1 MLTKAVTPGGPI
13 RRPAALAVLK
23 SEPLMATVQVEMR
36 STAPEEVKNRDLEII
51 FGYESPS
58 RFYYVHLAGIT
69 DPNHNGIFLVDN
81 KDRRRIDDG
90 TTPPQLKD
98 REWHRVRL
106 ERDGASGR
114 IDMFVDGS
122 RRLFCARPIS
132 RSPPAA
138 SGSDHST
145 TPESFVRSRIGISEM
160 IQRNLGVSWL
170 RCGRCA
176 FRSILVA
183 AVVAIAAPA
192 VFADVTRFEVRA
204 TRDVSGGRSFG
215 SAGPYEEV
223 TGRLYFAVDPDDRR
237 IVW

>member
-1 MLTKAVTPGGPI
+1 MRLFFLVLAASLVVSVGSTAQKAFSTTPDLAAPNAIGQFTLDGSGTWEVKDKMLVLTKAGTPGGPI

-23 SEPLMATVQVEMR
+23 SEPLTKATVQVEMR

-106 ERDGASGR
+106 ERDGATGR
-114 IDMFVDGS
+114 IDIFVDGS
-122 RRLFCARPIS
+122 TQPVLRATDRTI
-132 RSPPAA
+132 A
-138 SGSDHST
+138 SGRVGLG
-145 TPESFVRSRIGISEM
+145 SFDDTGE
-160 IQRNLGVSWL
+160 
-170 RCGRCA
+170 
-176 FRSILVA
+176 FRALS
-183 AVVAIAAPA
+183 
-192 VFADVTRFEVRA
+192 
-204 TRDVSGGRSFG
+204 
-215 SAGPYEEV
+215 V
-223 TGRLYFAVDPDDRR
+223 TGSQK
-237 IVW
+237 